1 MGHALFALFY
11 LIYNYSIPMVNIVY
25 ILLQIVSYFFLAF
38 RCYLTYL
45 CKNLKQCRTST
56 HTLGLYSCFT
66 HVSMSQYM
74 FMWNMTIFDL
84 IINNGELVEI
94 QRRDDGNPLPTKD
107 EKIARKFIEKY
118 WKGIV
123 DKWVNYFVL
132 QKRIRCTDIKTKIK

>member
-1 MGHALFALFY
+1 MPD
-11 LIYNYSIPMVNIVY
+11 IYT
-25 ILLQIVSYFFLAF
+25 YFGFVF
-38 RCYLTYL
+38 MFHSRE
-45 CKNLKQCRTST
+45 
-56 HTLGLYSCFT
+56 HEPI
-66 HVSMSQYM
+66 HVHVEHDN
-74 FMWNMTIFDL
+74 NMTIFDL